1 MTGVADD
8 KANVVF
14 GSELQGLGYMDGRG
28 DIDCI
33 FNEIS
38 KGAWLGD
45 GVIWVACSIG
55 EERSHERRRGLIAE
69 GSISLCPPHDMHDS
83 KNLLLLR

>member
-8 KANVVF
+8 KSNVVL
-14 GSELQGLGYMDGRG
+14 GGEPQGLGHMYGRG

-33 FNEIS
+33 FDEIS

-45 GVIWVACSIG
+45 RVVWVAGSIG

-69 GSISLCPPHDMHDS
+69 ESIS
-83 KNLLLLR
+83 